1 MSKETPKIIQTIIQG
16 IQEKKGSH
24 IVIANLSNIQNA
36 ICSNFVICQGNA
48 PAQIEAIVESISD
61 STRIHHS
68 LKPVSID
75 GLTNAQWVAM
85 DYSDILVHVFLPE
98 TRNFYD
104 LEHLWADAELTE
116 IPDLD

>member
-16 IQEKKGSH
+16 IQEKKGNH